1 MNFRYDAGIM
11 PFITVLINGKDFE
24 NAKKH
29 LRILAEETKQYIE
42 FYESQDDKSVFDNF
56 SQDYQYR
63 LGAAQDVLINAKKV
77 EDPAFEK
84 EMEGKLSKWAKA
96 APEVPLN

>member
-1 MNFRYDAGIM
+1 MYKR
-11 PFITVLINGKDFE
+11 
-24 NAKKH
+24 
-29 LRILAEETKQYIE
+29 Q
-42 FYESQDDKSVFDNF
+42 